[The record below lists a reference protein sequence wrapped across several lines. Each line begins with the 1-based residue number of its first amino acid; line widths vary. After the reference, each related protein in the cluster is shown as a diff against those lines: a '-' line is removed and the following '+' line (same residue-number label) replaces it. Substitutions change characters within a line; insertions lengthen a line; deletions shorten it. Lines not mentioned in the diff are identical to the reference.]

1 VFCRRLDVVD
11 QDPVDAARLAE
22 LMYPNIE
29 QAAEV
34 CAGEAV
40 QFLIEGSE
48 FVAVAPGACRRRRQ
62 E

>member
-1 VFCRRLDVVD
+1 VLRRILPELDVVD

-34 CAGEAV
+34 CAGEAE
-40 QFLIEGSE
+40 QFLIEGFELSPSHL
-48 FVAVAPGACRRRRQ
+48 VRCRRR
-62 E
+62 